1 MNQDHQNVT
10 TTPTDELRDD
20 QLDKVTGGLAF
31 VFKLVAVKT
40 ISWAH
45 DDEAPKN

>member
-1 MNQDHQNVT
+1 MDCNNMT
-10 TTPTDELRDD
+10 TTSTDELRDD
-20 QLDKVTGGLAF
+20 QLDKVTGGLTF